1 MGREPKAAEIERQ
14 TGHGDGKINLEHGE
28 RKKDKG
34 EVLFSLREPG
44 HWTQITANEHQTISV
59 SGEQDLSRKVAFF
72 MTGRNIPVPAQFSI
86 VFLQKYSSTCSIF
99 TVFLQKYSSTCS
111 IFHSFLTEI
120 FQYLLNFSVFLQ
132 KYSSTYSISHS
143 CFTEIFQYL
152 WTPFEKKSL
161 ISTFMGYPSRQ
172 TPFKNSTSL

>member
-44 HWTQITANEHQTISV
+44 HWTEITANEHQTISV

-72 MTGRNIPVPAQFSI
+72 MTGRNIPVPAQFS
-86 VFLQKYSSTCSIF
+86 
-99 TVFLQKYSSTCS
+99 TVF
-111 IFHSFLTEI
+111 
-120 FQYLLNFSVFLQ
+120 
-132 KYSSTYSISHS
+132 
-143 CFTEIFQYL
+143 
-152 WTPFEKKSL
+152 
-161 ISTFMGYPSRQ
+161 
-172 TPFKNSTSL
+172 

>member
-1 MGREPKAAEIERQ
+1 MGRRIWHTEKTEKQEEAMGREPKAAEIERQ

-72 MTGRNIPVPAQFSI
+72 MTGRNIPVPAQFS
-86 VFLQKYSSTCSIF
+86 

-120 FQYLLNFSVFLQ
+120 FQYLLNFSQFSCRNIPVPAQFFTVF
-132 KYSSTYSISHS
+132 
-143 CFTEIFQYL
+143 
-152 WTPFEKKSL
+152 
-161 ISTFMGYPSRQ
+161 
-172 TPFKNSTSL
+172 